1 MNKRIQKKRFLMRC
15 DKECK
20 VHKLVTHNTCL
31 FCYALKHSPYHPE
44 AKNMSIEEIK
54 KLQEEI
60 LREIEK

>member
-1 MNKRIQKKRFLMRC
+1 MKC

-31 FCYALKHSPYHPE
+31 FCYALKHSPYYPE
-44 AKNMSIEEIK
+44 AKNMTIEEIK
-54 KLQEEI
+54 KLQGEI